1 VKDVTELASALKALA
16 DPVRLSILWF
26 LADPIQSCCSRDDGV
41 CACDFEN
48 FLGISQPTVS
58 HHMKLLIQAGFVRGE
73 KRGRWVYYELLPEAF
88 DKVCRALG
96 HFSAVGTGSKQ
107 AITRSGQAI

>member
-1 VKDVTELASALKALA
+1 VEDVTELAATLKALA
-16 DPVRLSILWF
+16 DPVRLSILRF

-41 CACDFEN
+41 CACDFEH

-88 DKVCRALG
+88 DEVCGALG
-96 HFSAVGTGSKQ
+96 RFSAAAQTSSEQ
-107 AITRSGQAI
+107 AMTRSS